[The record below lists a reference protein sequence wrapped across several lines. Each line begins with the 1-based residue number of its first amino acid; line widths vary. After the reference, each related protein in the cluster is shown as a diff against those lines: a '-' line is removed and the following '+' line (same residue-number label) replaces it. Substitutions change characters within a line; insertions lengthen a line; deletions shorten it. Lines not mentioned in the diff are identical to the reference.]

1 MNKSTN
7 INRNNRWFSISLII
21 ALTLALLT
29 VAQASLNAQPVN
41 EQDELEA
48 VLLYD
53 IEQWLDDA
61 PLSFEEKT
69 KEEIEQGMHKKA
81 KELKALEA
89 RLQAQIEWLER
100 LEGFLPEEK
109 KKVRKEDITVF
120 PRVSLKE

>member
-7 INRNNRWFSISLII
+7 INRNNRWFTISLII

-29 VAQASLNAQPVN
+29 LTQASLNAQPEN
-41 EQDELEA
+41 GQDKLEA
-48 VLLYD
+48 ELLYD
-53 IEQWLDDA
+53 IEQWLDEA

-69 KEEIEQGMHKKA
+69 KEEIEEGMHKKA

-109 KKVRKEDITVF
+109 KAKKEDITVF
-120 PRVSLKE
+120 PTVSLKQ